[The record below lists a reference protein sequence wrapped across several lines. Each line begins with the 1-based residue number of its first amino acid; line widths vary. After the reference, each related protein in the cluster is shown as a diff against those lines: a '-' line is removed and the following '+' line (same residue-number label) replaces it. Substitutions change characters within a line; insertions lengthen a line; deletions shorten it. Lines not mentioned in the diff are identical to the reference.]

1 MWAFDCV
8 IMFQALIGKLTKFR
22 KRSENIMSVDL
33 SILTAEEE
41 LAWDWSIS
49 YLLNLE
55 ILARFAQ

>member
-1 MWAFDCV
+1 
-8 IMFQALIGKLTKFR
+8 MFQALIGKLTKFR